1 MSLKGKRALV
11 FSVYGK
17 PYKKRNFFLLLHD
30 PFETDNSSNWL
41 RINASQN
48 GTRKKATFIRLDAFA
63 TGCVP
68 MLCELSV
75 SFCNETDNFL
85 YLAAV

>member
-1 MSLKGKRALV
+1 MESHT
-11 FSVYGK
+11 
-17 PYKKRNFFLLLHD
+17 KKKLFLLLHD

-41 RINASQN
+41 RINASRN
-48 GTRKKATFIRLDAFA
+48 GTRKKTTFIRLDAFA

-75 SFCNETDNFL
+75 SFCNETDNFF